1 MSYPTSDLDA
11 LNKLKDAALWFIIIG
26 ILYFIGFFFALL
38 IIVPLILYFVVG
50 IPKLRNAFQAFLN
63 LGKNVNLGSTGLNIL
78 IYGFIVAFIGGVL
91 SFLVPFAGIA
101 LVGVGVLLIFLA
113 QVLIGVAL
121 YNIGNSYNSSLMSIG
136 GIIEIFLSFIG
147 WILIYISIDEVI
159 NRFRGMPAQG
169 PTTFGIPSYPSGPTY
184 MPPAIYQVGTAYLK
198 PNGEL
203 KVTLY
208 SNVAGISIISATIEA
223 FSITTTNISP
233 SMLNQGNNQI
243 TILFPTVAG
252 LSIGG
257 NYTVAL
263 SLSNGQVVRVT
274 TLYTNI

>member
-1 MSYPTSDLDA
+1 M
-11 LNKLKDAALWFIIIG
+11 
-26 ILYFIGFFFALL
+26 
-38 IIVPLILYFVVG
+38 
-50 IPKLRNAFQAFLN
+50 
-63 LGKNVNLGSTGLNIL
+63 TGLNLL
-78 IYGFIVAFIGGVL
+78 IYGFIIAFIGGVL
-91 SFLVPFAGIA
+91 TFLVPLAGVA
-101 LVGVGVLLIFLA
+101 LVGVGVLLIFVA

-136 GIIEIFLSFIG
+136 GIVEIFLSFIG

-159 NRFRGMPAQG
+159 NRFRGMPAQS
-169 PTTFGIPSYPSGPTY
+169 PTTFGTPSYPSGPTY

-233 SMLNQGNNQI
+233 SVLNQGNNQI
-243 TILFPTVAG
+243 TILFPTVTG

-274 TLYTNI
+274 AFYTNM